1 MTKIYISLVSFI
13 ALYLL
18 PTVMYAQTAPNLGAA
33 SGFAIFTG
41 AGAITNTGTSIVT
54 GDVGTN
60 AGAYTPPGILNG
72 QSHVADATS
81 AQAKI
86 DLLAAY
92 AALDAP
98 VGNNIP
104 VGLGGQTLTPG
115 VWYTNAASTLNGT
128 LTLDAIDDPD
138 AVFIIRIGG
147 AFAESSSSNVNLVRS
162 ASMCNVYWQ
171 IGGQFDLAIGSV
183 FRGTIVANGPIY
195 LLGSSSLLGRAL
207 TTAGAISLVDNI
219 VTIPQSVGIPVF
231 ALGITSSRCQEAGT
245 VTYAATATNNTGII
259 YSLDST
265 TATFV
270 GNSIVSTTGAVT
282 YSVGWSGT
290 TTITASAAGCDGPAT
305 TTHTVT
311 IAPSSLTS
319 AIYHQ

>member
-1 MTKIYISLVSFI
+1 MKKIYFNVVILLVLI
-13 ALYLL
+13 LC
-18 PTVMYAQTAPNLGAA
+18 PTVIFAQTAPNLGAA

-41 AGAITNTGTSIVT
+41 AGAITNTGASIVT

-60 AGAYTPPGILNG
+60 TGAYTPPGTLNG

-86 DLLAAY
+86 DLLAAF
-92 AALDAP
+92 AALDTP
-98 VGNNIP
+98 VGDNIP

-128 LTLDAIDDPD
+128 LTLDALDNPD

-147 AFAESSSSNVNLVRS
+147 AFAESASSNVNLVRS
-162 ASMCNVYWQ
+162 ASLCNVYWQ

-183 FRGTIVANGPIY
+183 FRGTIVANGPIH
-195 LLGSSSLLGRAL
+195 LLGSSSLRGRAL

-231 ALGITSSRCQEAGT
+231 VLGATSSRCQEAGI
-245 VTYAATATNNTGII
+245 VTYTATATNNTGIT
-259 YSLDST
+259 YSMDLT
-265 TATFV
+265 TEAFV

-282 YSVGWSGT
+282 YAVGWSGT

-305 TTHTVT
+305 TIHTVT
-311 IAPSSLTS
+311 IASSSLTS